1 MTLLITLIQNLII
14 FILIILQI
22 FCYGFKIGQSETTYH
37 VALTEL
43 MTRIKSKYPE
53 LPTNARTLLRTPRK
67 INLQSISP
75 GYYYH
80 FGLRSCIEE
89 LVSRY
94 SENLQSIQVNV
105 NVDGL
110 PLFKSSNSQ
119 VYPILCNIVENYSE
133 VNVVGIYYG
142 NEKPENANL
151 FLQAFTEEAID
162 FILNGITINGHNYAF
177 KINAFI
183 CDVPAKAFI
192 KFTKGHSGYY
202 SCNKCTCEGEYF
214 LNRVCFPYVNNFHER
229 TDYDFRLKLQEG
241 HHTGTS
247 ILETIPNLDMVK
259 DFPSDPLHLL
269 YLGIVKTI
277 VVKMWCNGKLRCKL
291 SFNQISEISASLA
304 EQKRHIPCEIN
315 RKTRSLSESNRW
327 KGTEFR
333 TFVLYTGPV
342 VLKSVLDT
350 DKYVNF
356 LTLHVA
362 ITILSNSKHME
373 LYLDYAK
380 LLLKYFVK
388 TFIILYGK
396 ENASHNV
403 HNLFH
408 LYNDAVN
415 FGTLQEFSAF
425 AFKNYMQTILK
436 MIRKNEKPL
445 EQIVCRISEQNSC
458 AKSTDKLRTIR
469 EPQLQNLHFNGPI
482 VNNIN
487 LNSKLNQYNKI
498 VFKQF
503 ILKTTAPDNICC
515 LADGTIIIVKN
526 FILSNEGTFVIGN
539 KYHSLTD
546 FYSEPCESSKLGI
559 YIVDRIGGLQK
570 WDIKQIVYKCL
581 KLKLKNQSVVF
592 PLLHSK

>member
-1 MTLLITLIQNLII
+1 M
-14 FILIILQI
+14 
-22 FCYGFKIGQSETTYH
+22 E
-37 VALTEL
+37 
-43 MTRIKSKYPE
+43 
-53 LPTNARTLLRTPRK
+53 
-67 INLQSISP
+67 
-75 GYYYH
+75 
-80 FGLRSCIEE
+80 
-89 LVSRY
+89 
-94 SENLQSIQVNV
+94 
-105 NVDGL
+105 
-110 PLFKSSNSQ
+110 
-119 VYPILCNIVENYSE
+119 
-133 VNVVGIYYG
+133 
-142 NEKPENANL
+142 
-151 FLQAFTEEAID
+151 
-162 FILNGITINGHNYAF
+162 
-177 KINAFI
+177 
-183 CDVPAKAFI
+183 
-192 KFTKGHSGYY
+192 
-202 SCNKCTCEGEYF
+202 
-214 LNRVCFPYVNNFHER
+214 
-229 TDYDFRLKLQEG
+229 
-241 HHTGTS
+241 
-247 ILETIPNLDMVK
+247 
-259 DFPSDPLHLL
+259 
-269 YLGIVKTI
+269 
-277 VVKMWCNGKLRCKL
+277 
-291 SFNQISEISASLA
+291 
-304 EQKRHIPCEIN
+304 
-315 RKTRSLSESNRW
+315 

-425 AFKNYMQTILK
+425 AFENYMQTILK